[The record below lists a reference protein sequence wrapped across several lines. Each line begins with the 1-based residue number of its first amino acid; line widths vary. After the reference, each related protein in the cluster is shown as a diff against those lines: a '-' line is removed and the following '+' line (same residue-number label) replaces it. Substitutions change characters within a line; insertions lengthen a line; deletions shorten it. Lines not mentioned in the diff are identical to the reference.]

1 MIFSHVLYQL
11 SYLAY
16 PFCAISC
23 ARSRAIDRNRSI
35 TRRFLRA
42 RSLIQARASHGRAR
56 RTLSVSA
63 TPRPADHQAGPWL
76 GVRCRRPCADPSIH
90 SPAVAAPYER
100 PLDAQPSIRFQ
111 PGRILSYSDRMR
123 RAASI
128 FVIVM
133 LAACSRSTA
142 ADAKPQTTPAPA
154 APAGAQAT
162 PPPPAAQLQPP
173 AAKPVPAQLP
183 EVVARVNGEAINGVE
198 LESAVKGLEG
208 RAGGPVPADQRDRVY
223 RGVLDDM
230 IGYRLLIQESKARK
244 VAVPDADIEAQIA
257 QIRGQFPS
265 QQQFDQALAA
275 QKMTLQDVRDDA
287 RNEIGVE
294 KLVEGE
300 VGSKIA
306 VKPEAVSDFYKN
318 NQDKFQQ
325 GPRVRASHILIQVPQ
340 GADTATKAAAKT
352 KAEGI
357 LKDLKAGKDFA
368 VAAKENSQ
376 DPGSAV
382 N

>member
-1 MIFSHVLYQL
+1 MF
-11 SYLAY
+11 
-16 PFCAISC
+16 
-23 ARSRAIDRNRSI
+23 
-35 TRRFLRA
+35 
-42 RSLIQARASHGRAR
+42 
-56 RTLSVSA
+56 
-63 TPRPADHQAGPWL
+63 
-76 GVRCRRPCADPSIH
+76 
-90 SPAVAAPYER
+90 
-100 PLDAQPSIRFQ
+100 
-111 PGRILSYSDRMR
+111 
-123 RAASI
+123 
-128 FVIVM
+128 
-133 LAACSRSTA
+133 AACSRSTA

-154 APAGAQAT
+154 ARATAQST
-162 PPPPAAQLQPP
+162 PPPAAAQLQPP
-173 AAKPVPAQLP
+173 ATKPVPAQLP
-183 EVVARVNGEAINGVE
+183 EVVARVNGEAINGTD
-198 LESAVKGLEG
+198 LENAVKGLEG

-230 IGYRLLIQESKARK
+230 IGYKLLIQESKTRK
-244 VAVPDADIEAQIA
+244 IAVPDADVEAQIA
-257 QIRGQFPS
+257 QIRSQFPG
-265 QQQFDQALAA
+265 QQQFEQALAA

-340 GADTATKAAAKT
+340 GADAATKAAAKT

-368 VAAKENSQ
+368 AAAKENSQ

-382 N
+382 NGGDLGFFEQGQMVPPFEQAAFALKPGQMSEIVETQFGFHIIKVAEHQDSHVVPLEEAKGQIEQYLQQQNRQTETQAFVNALKAKAKIEILI